1 MKKRKENKLM
11 EVEIS
16 IAEDQQG
23 LSEYDRP

>member
-1 MKKRKENKLM
+1 MKKKEENKLM

-23 LSEYDRP
+23 LSDYDRP